1 MTLVHHP
8 YTRDIEDKLG
18 KEVVKVILDSARNGD
33 ISDSTLLSIAR
44 KLGEDLGG
52 PNLVLGNHLRRMERE
67 KHAESALLLKCI
79 LSDWYKEE
87 LLDLP
92 CDKAVLK
99 LIETF
104 RDPDIGLR
112 PLAKRLENSLK
123 AEYSFRELGKT
134 PCWRKSF

>member
-52 PNLVLGNHLRRMERE
+52 PNLVSRIHT
-67 KHAESALLLKCI
+67 KESRKIEA
-79 LSDWYKEE
+79 
-87 LLDLP
+87 
-92 CDKAVLK
+92 
-99 LIETF
+99 IETK
-104 RDPDIGLR
+104 G
-112 PLAKRLENSLK
+112 
-123 AEYSFRELGKT
+123 REQT
-134 PCWRKSF
+134 